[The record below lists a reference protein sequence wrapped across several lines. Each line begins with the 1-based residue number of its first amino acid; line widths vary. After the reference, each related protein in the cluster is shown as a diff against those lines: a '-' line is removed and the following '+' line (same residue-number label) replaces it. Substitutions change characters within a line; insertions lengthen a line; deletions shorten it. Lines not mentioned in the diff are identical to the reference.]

1 MSAQTSP
8 RILDGDSMEQA
19 MMLNVDLEAKT
30 DELSGR
36 KPSWEPANTL
46 RKLPGSLGLSNV
58 KPWLSAWPRARR
70 RPKSQHKTAYLDGLR
85 GFAALIVYWH
95 HHVLW
100 AHKEDIEIFENGF
113 GYNQQYYFAALPGV
127 RLFFSG
133 GHLAVSIFFVL
144 SGYVLSIKPLRL
156 IEKNDTSGLAEHL
169 GSAIFRRWLR
179 LFLPVAAT
187 TFIYATSWHLFGLWV
202 DGAEPHDSWLHE
214 MWFFYCEL
222 KNFSFPF
229 KDGGVP
235 WLSYNVYLWSIPI
248 EFKGSMVIF
257 TSLLAMSRCSLNA
270 RLWCQISLIG
280 YFMYIA
286 DGWYCAMFIA
296 GMLLG
301 HLDLL
306 AEVDRD
312 NLPSLLTR
320 LAPYKNI
327 ICYHFLLV
335 GIYLGGVP
343 SANQDVNQLAHTRGW
358 HILSYLKPQ
367 AVFDY
372 KWFYLFW
379 AAVLLITSVSNIGW
393 LKRFFET
400 HTCQYLGRVSYALYL
415 VHGPVLW
422 IIGDRL
428 YTAVGFHSQSQR
440 EHIPWWV
447 NKFELPQIGPFG
459 LEVAYLLPQ
468 AILLPLTLCMADFVT
483 RVIDKPS
490 VQFAAWAYRKT
501 LPAVAG
507 KLSNA

>member
-58 KPWLSAWPRARR
+58 KSWLSAWPRARR

-187 TFIYATSWHLFGLWV
+187 SFIYATSWHLFGLWV

-343 SANQDVNQLAHTRGW
+343 SANQDVDQLANTRGW

-428 YTAVGFHSQSQR
+428 YTVVGFHGQSQR
-440 EHIPWWV
+440 EHIPRWV
-447 NKFELPQIGPFG
+447 NKFELPQMGPFG

>member
-1 MSAQTSP
+1 
-8 RILDGDSMEQA
+8 
-19 MMLNVDLEAKT
+19 MLNVDLEAKT

-36 KPSWEPANTL
+36 QPPWEPANTL
-46 RKLPGSLGLSNV
+46 RNLPGSLGLSNV
-58 KPWLSAWPRARR
+58 KSWLSAWSRTRR
-70 RPKSQHKTAYLDGLR
+70 RPKNQHETAYLDGLR

-248 EFKGSMVIF
+248 EFKGSMVVF

-343 SANQDVNQLAHTRGW
+343 SANQDVDQLANTRGW

-393 LKRFFET
+393 LKSFFET
-400 HTCQYLGRVSYALYL
+400 YACQYLGRVSYALYL

-428 YTAVGFHSQSQR
+428 YTAVGFHGKSQR
-440 EHIPWWV
+440 EHIPQWV
-447 NKFELPQIGPFG
+447 NKFELPQMGPFG